1 MFLVLIET
9 SGNQNYIFS
18 TNKLKENIGASE
30 LTYRAGTSWVVE
42 AVEQVRGA
50 SESIHEVGRWV
61 EEAIAIDSSISANEL
76 RKKLL
81 DIEGWNK
88 PIEAEDS
95 KVEIIVATSGK
106 ALLLTKDKDIAKS
119 IIRYVTHKATRFA
132 PGLDICGV
140 IHEFE
145 WGTGLGKAVR
155 DVHKEHEKHRFQK
168 PSVDL
173 RFLRLPVI
181 DECTTSGLPAS
192 YLDTKTNDEK
202 SVTRSAVSKNKRR
215 YGEIG
220 RKRIENL
227 LKQYDKNFNF
237 VRSIRALNEEDF
249 EENLQQEASS
259 NKLDWLAVIHADGNG
274 LGEIFL
280 NFHKYI
286 KSQDDRVYTNALRE
300 FSIALDICTEKAFI
314 EALTAFPKNSK
325 GLIPIVPLILG
336 GDDLSVV
343 CDGRSALEFTQRF
356 LSNFEIETQNLQSVE
371 NRKITI
377 IKEAANSAFGVQRL
391 SACAGVTIIKPHFR
405 FSIAYELS
413 EKLMKSAKK
422 VKEIVKDK
430 PGDKGKAYPCS
441 ALDFHVLYDSS
452 NVDLDLIRAKL
463 REDSGKTKLYSRPYV
478 ITPITNL
485 QEATGLDWVKVHQ
498 WELLQTRVKV
508 LKAKDENDNN
518 RRKLPNS
525 QIHSLREALFLGREV
540 AEARYSL
547 IRERYL
553 KEGIDKLEFEEN
565 PSYLFCQ
572 EDNSETYIT
581 GLLDAIEA
589 AEFIKLNEEQVD
601 DKA

>member
-30 LTYRAGTSWVVE
+30 LTYQAGTKWVLE

-61 EEAIAIDSSISANEL
+61 EEAIDSSIRANEL

-81 DIEGWNK
+81 DVEGWNK

-95 KVEIIVATSGK
+95 KVEVIIATSGK
-106 ALLLTKDKDIAKS
+106 ALLLTKDEDIAKS

-140 IHEFE
+140 IHKFE
-145 WGTGLGKAVR
+145 WRHGLGEAVR
-155 DVHKEHEKHRFQK
+155 QVHKQHEVHRFHK
-168 PSVDL
+168 PSLDL

-181 DECTTSGLPAS
+181 DECATSGLPAS
-192 YLDTKTNDEK
+192 YLDTKTIDGK
-202 SVTRSAVSKNKRR
+202 PGSAVSKNKRR
-215 YGEIG
+215 YGDIG

-249 EENLQQEASS
+249 EDDFQQETNS

-286 KSQDDRVYTNALRE
+286 KSQDDRVYANALRE

-314 EALTAFPKNSK
+314 EALTAFTKNSK

-343 CDGRSALEFTQRF
+343 CDGRSALEFTQIF
-356 LSNFEIETQNLQSVE
+356 LSNFETETQKPQSVQ
-371 NRKITI
+371 NREITV
-377 IKEAANSAFGVQRL
+377 IKEVAKSAFGVERL
-391 SACAGVTIIKPHFR
+391 SACAGIVIVKPHFP

-413 EKLMKSAKK
+413 EALMKSAKK

-430 PGDKGKAYPCS
+430 PGDEGKPYPCS

-452 NVDLDLIRAKL
+452 NINLNLIRAKL
-463 REDSGKTKLYSRPYV
+463 EKDDEKTKLYGRPYV
-478 ITPITNL
+478 ITPATNL
-485 QEATGLDWVKVHQ
+485 QGETGLDWVKVHQ
-498 WELLQTRVKV
+498 WELLETRVKV
-508 LKAKDENDNN
+508 LKTKDENDSNHCQ
-518 RRKLPNS
+518 LPNS

-547 IRERYL
+547 IRDRYL

-565 PSYLFCQ
+565 PGFLFCK
-572 EDNSETYIT
+572 EGDSETYIT

-589 AEFIKLNEEQVD
+589 AEFIKLNEEQVN
-601 DKA
+601 DKT